1 MRLCSL
7 ACLSRTPC
15 HVQDEWN
22 ATVLECY
29 ELRKLLEQTRQEL
42 SHTLYQHDA
51 ACRVIRFRV

>member
-1 MRLCSL
+1 
-7 ACLSRTPC
+7 
-15 HVQDEWN
+15 VQDEWN

>member
-1 MRLCSL
+1 MSLCSL

-22 ATVLECY
+22 STVLECY
-29 ELRKLLEQTRQEL
+29 DLRKLLEQTRQEL